1 MTIIGPNGKPLVS
14 SSTPLT
20 TSQLVAKIES
30 PDLPK
35 AAEEKRLHGLRE
47 THKLVYPPLLPLQGV
62 NAAANKHNPIVDNG
76 RVYLPIDL
84 EDGNGDNKQSVVGL
98 KVFSKPTAGQRDSW
112 WGALQT
118 IIGIGK
124 PNSSEG
130 DNFVEMTAT
139 KPLGDKA
146 EVVTQKTRPSF
157 VIQPGSELKFEI
169 SIPNED
175 ILVERKGS
183 YTHGLER
190 YTGTKQI
197 GLLVELDGG
206 LPTLETE
213 TGQKTTDGKKKH
225 EQLIYSFNE
234 ESPEPG
240 KATVVITGRQVTNR
254 QQQQVKLGE
263 ALDAKVTNEPI
274 IFTVPQDENAKLVAQ
289 YENTSKGTL
298 RVRVVELLTNLE
310 QESIVQ
316 SSFPGARGYGM
327 GGFEGGGG
335 LKTMGGFAPGGF
347 DFGPKSKPEKTQING
362 VVVLKELGRIDVAL
376 LGPTSKQKMTAN
388 QQDESSL
395 TDVRNG

>member
-1 MTIIGPNGKPLVS
+1 M
-14 SSTPLT
+14 
-20 TSQLVAKIES
+20 
-30 PDLPK
+30 
-35 AAEEKRLHGLRE
+35 
-47 THKLVYPPLLPLQGV
+47 
-62 NAAANKHNPIVDNG
+62 
-76 RVYLPIDL
+76 
-84 EDGNGDNKQSVVGL
+84 
-98 KVFSKPTAGQRDSW
+98 
-112 WGALQT
+112 
-118 IIGIGK
+118 
-124 PNSSEG
+124 
-130 DNFVEMTAT
+130 
-139 KPLGDKA
+139 
-146 EVVTQKTRPSF
+146 TQKTRPSF

-183 YTHGLER
+183 YTQGSER

-225 EQLIYSFNE
+225 EQLIYIFNK
-234 ESPEPG
+234 ESPELG

-289 YENTSKGTL
+289 YEDTSKGTL
-298 RVRVVELLTNLE
+298 RVRVVELLTDLE
-310 QESIVQ
+310 KENIVQ
-316 SSFPGARGYGM
+316 SSFLGAGNYGM
-327 GGFEGGGG
+327 SRFGYESGGA
-335 LKTMGGFAPGGF
+335 LKTMGGSYGVGGF

-376 LGPTSKQKMTAN
+376 LGPTSQQKMTAN
-388 QQDESSL
+388 HQDE
-395 TDVRNG
+395 